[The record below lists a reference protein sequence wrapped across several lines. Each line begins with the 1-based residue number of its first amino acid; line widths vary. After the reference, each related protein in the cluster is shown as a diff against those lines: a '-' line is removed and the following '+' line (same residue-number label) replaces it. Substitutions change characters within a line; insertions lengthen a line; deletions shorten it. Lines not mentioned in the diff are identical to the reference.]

1 MTRNNKCVVVEDEDT
16 VALNEQTVVK
26 DRIEKMNKEVRQR
39 REKQITVEEKEKEE
53 KEQFE
58 KNKNEEKSRSEKER
72 EKRKEKA
79 LDEGTKVPYPVV
91 PSKKDK
97 GHHLARFLDIFK
109 KLEITMPFG
118 EALQQMP
125 LYSKFLKDMLTRKN
139 KYIHQE
145 NIVVEGN
152 CSAMIQ
158 KILPPKHNPILLH
171 FT

>member
-72 EKRKEKA
+72 EN
-79 LDEGTKVPYPVV
+79 
-91 PSKKDK
+91 S
-97 GHHLARFLDIFK
+97 I
-109 KLEITMPFG
+109 
-118 EALQQMP
+118 
-125 LYSKFLKDMLTRKN
+125 
-139 KYIHQE
+139 
-145 NIVVEGN
+145 
-152 CSAMIQ
+152 
-158 KILPPKHNPILLH
+158 
-171 FT
+171 